1 MYTKTRK
8 ELVLEHLPLVKKVA
22 SKIYRRIPEG
32 VIEFEELVN
41 TGVIGLIKA
50 IDRYDENKAKFSTYA
65 YIKIRGEIL
74 DYLRKLDFLPRN
86 LREKVKSGEL
96 DALKEEVAAFISLE
110 EKLFSDSDRFTVKDI
125 LSSSD
130 RSPEEEIIV
139 AELRQKLTEAISRLP
154 EKEQLVLQLIF
165 VEELDLRSISEILGV
180 SVSRVSQ
187 LKSSAIKRLRDL
199 ISDSV

>member
-22 SKIYRRIPEG
+22 SKIYKRIPEG
-32 VIEFEELVN
+32 AVEFEELVN

-74 DYLRKLDFLPRN
+74 DYLRKLDFLPRT

-96 DALKEEVAAFISLE
+96 DALKEEIAAFVSLE
-110 EKLFSDSDRFTVKDI
+110 EKLFADSDRFTVKDI

-130 RSPEEEIIV
+130 RSPEEEVIL
-139 AELRQKLTEAISRLP
+139 AELRQKLAEAISKLP

-187 LKSSAIKRLRDL
+187 LKSSAIKRLKNL